1 MDKLQRE
8 NLGNSKEVLQMSVM
22 AKPIHTTLT
31 ISKEKSK
38 EFINKKTSKD
48 KWLEIQN
55 MSTEFQKNNLKR

>member
-1 MDKLQRE
+1 
-8 NLGNSKEVLQMSVM
+8 M